1 MLGGC
6 LPALRFPMT
15 SHKPP
20 KKTSGQQLVVS
31 NRAGSRWEQTLGV
44 RAAGSIPPSGCPL
57 RCHGWSWVPFP
68 PLSHAS
74 AGWSV
79 QDVTPPPP
87 PRHFQRDRV
96 FFFFPPIF
104 CMPGSLSLWLRRGLG
119 NWSRNSSM
127 SNQVTTIQPN
137 KAHGPTALPKAFGSF
152 SSQAPAKTQ
161 QGAQALNPKSAFPA
175 AARTHGEIIGEV
187 SDRDLRAAGA
197 SLPNLDTQGSAT
209 GLKT

>member
-1 MLGGC
+1 
-6 LPALRFPMT
+6 
-15 SHKPP
+15 
-20 KKTSGQQLVVS
+20 
-31 NRAGSRWEQTLGV
+31 
-44 RAAGSIPPSGCPL
+44 
-57 RCHGWSWVPFP
+57 
-68 PLSHAS
+68 
-74 AGWSV
+74 
-79 QDVTPPPP
+79 
-87 PRHFQRDRV
+87 
-96 FFFFPPIF
+96 
-104 CMPGSLSLWLRRGLG
+104 
-119 NWSRNSSM
+119 M